1 MKKIILLF
9 GVATAL
15 LGALGARQAMAAV
28 PMSAVV
34 DEPATEA
41 QKPFLKER
49 ETGWFWYKDPQPEP
63 VPRKKPDT
71 RRDGRA
77 AEALAAKPPEV
88 RMYEKFKADMEEAR
102 IVAMF
107 NPTQA
112 NVERYVQYRTALV
125 RLADQFAEA
134 GQRVVWA
141 NPQYD
146 FTQERPVNAI
156 GLEAYKQE
164 RAKLQRATLERL
176 AKGHVLYFFF
186 RSDCPHCHAFAPV
199 LLGFSRATGIQVFPI
214 SLDGGGLPEFPRPH
228 RDRGQADALGA
239 TQVPALYLANPSTKQ
254 VVAVGF
260 GTMSEME
267 LIDRLVMIANPS
279 ASQYVDAATPV
290 RSLEG
295 LEP

>member
-1 MKKIILLF
+1 MTKIATWLF
-9 GVATAL
+9 GAGMAL
-15 LGALGARQAMAAV
+15 LAALGAPAAL
-28 PMSAVV
+28 SA
-34 DEPATEA
+34 DPDTTSADAQATEA

-49 ETGWFWYKDPQPEP
+49 ETGWFWYKDPQPAP
-63 VPRKKPDT
+63 PKKKPEA
-71 RRDGRA
+71 RRDRA
-77 AEALAAKPPEV
+77 AEASAARPPEV

-112 NVERYVQYRTALV
+112 NVERYIQYRTALV

-156 GLEAYKQE
+156 GLAAYKEEQ
-164 RAKLQRATLERL
+164 AKLQRETLERL
-176 AKGHVLYFFF
+176 AKSHVLYFFF

-239 TQVPALYLANPSTKQ
+239 TQVPALFLANPSTRD

-260 GTMSEME
+260 GTMAETE
-267 LIDRLVMIANPS
+267 LINRLVAIANPG

-295 LEP
+295 FVP

>member
-1 MKKIILLF
+1 MTKIATWLF
-9 GVATAL
+9 GAGMAL
-15 LGALGARQAMAAV
+15 LAALGAPAAL
-28 PMSAVV
+28 SA
-34 DEPATEA
+34 DPDTTSADAQATEA

-49 ETGWFWYKDPQPEP
+49 ETGWFWYKDPQPAP
-63 VPRKKPDT
+63 KKKPEA
-71 RRDGRA
+71 RRDRA
-77 AEALAAKPPEV
+77 AEASAARPPEV

-112 NVERYVQYRTALV
+112 NVERYIQYRTALV

-156 GLEAYKQE
+156 GLAAYKEEQ
-164 RAKLQRATLERL
+164 AKLQRETLERL
-176 AKGHVLYFFF
+176 AKSHVLYFFF

-239 TQVPALYLANPSTKQ
+239 TQVPALFLANPSTRD

-260 GTMSEME
+260 GTMAETE
-267 LIDRLVMIANPS
+267 LINRLVAIANPG

-295 LEP
+295 FVP